1 MQVYRI
7 DQVGMGGT
15 LYLESLSDLEGIVG
29 TVEDQVLN
37 TKFNIE
43 VIEMDE
49 TVFHDLPEFECFE

>member
-7 DQVGMGGT
+7 NQAGMGGT
-15 LYLESLSDLEGIVG
+15 LYLEFLSDLEGIIG
-29 TVEDQVLN
+29 AVEDQALN

-49 TVFHDLPEFECFE
+49 TVFHNLPEFECFE